1 MVQKYTVFIFW
12 NAKLFPMQLNQIC
25 VHPFERISTLAQVAV
40 AKYILNAKLVSLL
53 QLAHHS
59 AEMHVEQ
66 ITESQNTEMNAKFV
80 VLSFA
85 LPPTLG

>member
-53 QLAHHS
+53 QLAPCLV
-59 AEMHVEQ
+59 EMHAEQ
-66 ITESQNTEMNAKFV
+66 ITESQSTEMNVLLV
-80 VLSFA
+80 VLRFA
-85 LPPTLG
+85 PAPTLG